1 MGSGKTKNRRLPL
14 LPLRGLLVY
23 PSMVLHLD
31 VGRDKSVRALERAM
45 VDDHMILLCSQSE
58 VNIEEPTE
66 EDIYRIGTIA
76 KVRQMLKLPNGTIR
90 VLVEGVLRAEI
101 MDYLPTEEFYEVM
114 VKEFPEEETT
124 DPEVDALMR
133 SVLSQFEHYTSLSKK
148 ITPETHAAV
157 SDIDDPGRL
166 ADVITSHLSLKIK
179 DKQDI
184 LETIDV
190 RQRLERLLDILNNE
204 REVLELERKISQ
216 RVKKQMEKTQKE
228 YYLREQM
235 KAIQKE
241 LGEKEGR
248 AGEVEEL
255 RSQLEQAGVPDQV
268 KEKIEKEIDRLEKM
282 PTTSAEGG
290 VIRNYIDWLLSL
302 PWSKETEDDLS
313 LSKAEDILNQDH
325 YGLEKPKER
334 VLEYLAVQQLVK
346 KLKGPILCLVGPPG
360 VGKTSLARSIAKSLG
375 RKFVRI
381 SLGGVRDEA
390 EIRGHRRTYVGAM
403 PGRIIQG
410 MKTAGSSNPVF
421 LLDEIDK
428 MAMDFRGDPASALL
442 EVLDP
447 EQNNTFSDHFVE
459 VPFDLSSVMF
469 VTTANAMHNI
479 PRPLLDRME
488 VLYIPGYTELEKLKI
503 AERYLLPK
511 QKREHG
517 LTDEQLHVS
526 EETLL
531 QLIRDYTRESG
542 VRNLEQQ
549 MAAICRKAAKQIVAS
564 GTVPIKAE
572 EAAEQDEPALNVL
585 EAAFGEG
592 GEAASLSGRLEKQ
605 QEAAL
610 QSEPQSETEQP
621 AEVKT
626 LNVDLELLKE
636 WLGPAKFRYGMAEAE
651 NQIGAVTGLAWT
663 EVGGDTLVIEVTVM
677 PGSGKLTLTG
687 QLGDVMKESAQAAF
701 SYTRSK
707 ALELGIDPQFHEK
720 NDIHIHIPEG
730 AIPKDGPS
738 AGITIAT
745 ALISALTGRYVSKEV
760 AMTGEITLRGRV
772 LPIGGLKEKSLAA
785 HRAGIK
791 KILLPKDNVRDL
803 RDIPDSVRSEIT
815 FVPVGHIDEVLLH
828 ALLPA
833 NTEEK
838 AGTPIL

>member
-1 MGSGKTKNRRLPL
+1 MGAHKSKGRRFPL

-31 VGRDKSVRALERAM
+31 VGREKSVKALEKAM
-45 VDDHMILLCSQSE
+45 VDDNLILLCSQSE
-58 VNIEEPTE
+58 VNIEEPTQ
-66 EDIYRIGTIA
+66 EDIFRIGTVA

-90 VLVEGVLRAEI
+90 VLVEGMERAEI
-101 MDYLPTEEFYEVM
+101 VEYLVNEDYYEVIA
-114 VKEFPEEETT
+114 EERPEEDSL

-133 SVLSQFEHYTSLSKK
+133 TVLTQFEHYINLSKK
-148 ITPETHAAV
+148 VTPETLAAV
-157 SDIDDPGRL
+157 SDIEEAGRL

-179 DKQDI
+179 DKQEI

-190 RQRLERLLDILNNE
+190 RMRLEKLLDILNNE

-255 RSQLEQAGVPDQV
+255 RAQLE
-268 KEKIEKEIDRLEKM
+268 EKNLPEKVREKTLKEIDRLEKM
-282 PTTSAEGG
+282 PASSAEGG
-290 VIRNYIDWLLSL
+290 VIRNYVDWLLSL
-302 PWSKETEDDLS
+302 PWDNKTEDDLD
-313 LSKAEDILNQDH
+313 LAKAEQVLNEDH
-325 YGLEKPKER
+325 YGLDKPKER
-334 VLEYLAVQQLVK
+334 VLEYLAVQKLVK

-360 VGKTSLARSIAKSLG
+360 VGKTSLARSIARSLG
-375 RKFVRI
+375 REFVRI

-410 MKTAGSSNPVF
+410 MKTAGTLNPVF

-428 MAMDFRGDPASALL
+428 MASDFRGDPSSALL

-447 EQNNTFSDHFVE
+447 EQNNTFSDHFIE
-459 VPFDLSSVMF
+459 VPFDLSNVMF
-469 VTTANAMHNI
+469 VTTANAVHNI

-488 VLYIPGYTELEKLKI
+488 MLYIPGYTELEKLQI
-503 AERYLLPK
+503 ATRYLLPK

-517 LTDEQLHVS
+517 LESEQLVIG
-526 EETLL
+526 EDALL
-531 QLIRDYTRESG
+531 RTIREYTRESG

-549 MAAICRKAAKQIVAS
+549 VAALCRKAAKKVVSEGLERIEI
-564 GTVPIKAE
+564 GPEDIKDYLGVP
-572 EAAEQDEPALNVL
+572 
-585 EAAFGEG
+585 
-592 GEAASLSGRLEKQ
+592 
-605 QEAAL
+605 
-610 QSEPQSETEQP
+610 
-621 AEVKT
+621 
-626 LNVDLELLKE
+626 
-636 WLGPAKFRYGMAEAE
+636 KFRYGIAELE
-651 NQIGAVTGLAWT
+651 DQIGTVTGLAWT
-663 EVGGDTLVIEVTVM
+663 EVGGETLVIEVTVV
-677 PGSGKLTLTG
+677 PGSGKLILTG
-687 QLGDVMKESAQAAF
+687 KLGDVMKESAQAAF

-707 ALELGIDPQFHEK
+707 ASELGISTDFYEK

-745 ALISALTGRYVSKEV
+745 ALISALTGRHVSKDI

-785 HRAGIK
+785 HRAGYK
-791 KILLPKDNVRDL
+791 KILLPKDNERDL
-803 RDIPDSVRSEIT
+803 RDIPDSVKEDVV
-815 FVPVGHIDEVLLH
+815 FVPVSHMDQVLEH
-828 ALLPA
+828 ALVEQSGLQ
-833 NTEEK
+833 
-838 AGTPIL
+838 

>member
-1 MGSGKTKNRRLPL
+1 MGPSKSKGRRLPL

-31 VGRDKSVRALERAM
+31 VGRDKSVRALERSM
-45 VDDHMILLCSQSE
+45 VEDQMILLCSQSE

-66 EDIYRIGTIA
+66 EDIYKVGTIA

-90 VLVEGVLRAEI
+90 VLVEGVIRAEI
-101 MDYLPTEEFYEVM
+101 VDYLPNDQFYEVT
-114 VKEFPEEETT
+114 VKELPELESD

-133 SVLSQFEHYTSLSKK
+133 SVLNQFEHYISLSKK
-148 ITPETHAAV
+148 VTPETYAAV
-157 SDIDDPGRL
+157 SDIDEPGRL

-190 RQRLERLLDILNNE
+190 SERLEKLLDILNNE
-204 REVLELERKISQ
+204 REVLELERKINQ

-255 RSQLEQAGVPDQV
+255 RNQLVEITVPDAV

-282 PTTSAEGG
+282 PSTSAEGG

-302 PWSKETEDDLS
+302 PWNKLTDDDLS
-313 LSKAEDILNQDH
+313 LSKAEAILNDDH

-334 VLEYLAVQQLVK
+334 VLEYLAVQKLVK
-346 KLKGPILCLVGPPG
+346 QLKGPILCLVGPPG

-459 VPFDLSSVMF
+459 VPFDLSKVMF

-488 VLYIPGYTELEKLKI
+488 VLYIPGYTELEKQQI
-503 AERYLLPK
+503 GTRYLLPK
-511 QKREHG
+511 QKKEHG
-517 LTDEQLHVS
+517 IKEEQLIIS
-526 EETLL
+526 EEILL

-549 MAAICRKAAKQIVAS
+549 IAAVCRKAAKHFVANEQ
-564 GTVPIKAE
+564 AE
-572 EAAEQDEPALNVL
+572 AIEPLVITN
-585 EAAFGEG
+585 
-592 GEAASLSGRLEKQ
+592 
-605 QEAAL
+605 
-610 QSEPQSETEQP
+610 
-621 AEVKT
+621 
-626 LNVDLELLKE
+626 ELLKE
-636 WLGPAKFRYGMAEAE
+636 WLGPAKFRHGLAESE
-651 NQIGAVTGLAWT
+651 DQIGAVTGLAWT

-687 QLGDVMKESAQAAF
+687 KLGDVMKESAQAAF

-707 ALELGIDPQFHEK
+707 AIALGIDPDFHEK

-745 ALISALTGRYVSKEV
+745 ALISALTNRYVSKEV

-785 HRAGIK
+785 HRAGIRK
-791 KILLPKDNVRDL
+791 VLLPKENERDL
-803 RDIPDSVRSEIT
+803 RDIPDSVRNDMEFI
-815 FVPVGHIDEVLLH
+815 PVSHMDEVLQH
-828 ALLPA
+828 ALLPV
-833 NTEEK
+833 
-838 AGTPIL
+838 

>member
-1 MGSGKTKNRRLPL
+1 MMTNKTKGRRFPL

-31 VGRDKSVRALERAM
+31 VGREKSVRALEKAM
-45 VDDHMILLCSQSE
+45 VEDNLILLCSQSE
-58 VNIEEPTE
+58 VNIEEPGQD
-66 EDIYRIGTIA
+66 DIFRVGTVA
-76 KVRQMLKLPNGTIR
+76 NVRQMLKLPNGTIR
-90 VLVEGVLRAEI
+90 VLVEGVERAEI
-101 MDYLPTEEFYEVM
+101 INYIDNDEYYEVM
-114 VKEFPEEETT
+114 ARELPEDVDSDQEC
-124 DPEVDALMR
+124 DALMR
-133 SVLSQFEHYTSLSKK
+133 TVLNQFEHYITLSKK
-148 ITPETHAAV
+148 VTPETLAAV
-157 SDIDDPGRL
+157 SDIEEPGRL

-179 DKQDI
+179 DKQEI

-190 RQRLERLLDILNNE
+190 SKRLEKLLDILNNE
-204 REVLELERKISQ
+204 REVLELERKINQ

-248 AGEVEEL
+248 VGEAEEL
-255 RSQLEQAGVPDQV
+255 RTLMEEKNVPERV
-268 KEKIEKEIDRLEKM
+268 KEKMEKEIDRLEKM
-282 PTTSAEGG
+282 PVSSAEGG
-290 VIRNYIDWLLSL
+290 VIRNYVDWLLSL
-302 PWSKETEDDLS
+302 PWSEQTEDDLDIK
-313 LSKAEDILNQDH
+313 KAEQVLDEDH

-360 VGKTSLARSIAKSLG
+360 VGKTSLARSIARSLN

-410 MKTAGSSNPVF
+410 MKTAGTINPVI

-428 MAMDFRGDPASALL
+428 MAADFRGDPSSALL

-459 VPFDLSSVMF
+459 LPFDLSNVMF
-469 VTTANAMHNI
+469 VTTANVVHNI

-488 VLYIPGYTELEKLKI
+488 MLFIPGYTELEKLQI
-503 AERYLLPK
+503 GSRYLLPK
-511 QKREHG
+511 QKKNHG
-517 LTDEQLHVS
+517 LAED
-526 EETLL
+526 
-531 QLIRDYTRESG
+531 QLIIEDDSLLRIVREYTRESG

-549 MAAICRKAAKQIVAS
+549 IAALCRKAAKQIVSEEKEKVIILPDDIKDYLGAS
-564 GTVPIKAE
+564 KY
-572 EAAEQDEPALNVL
+572 
-585 EAAFGEG
+585 
-592 GEAASLSGRLEKQ
+592 
-605 QEAAL
+605 
-610 QSEPQSETEQP
+610 
-621 AEVKT
+621 
-626 LNVDLELLKE
+626 
-636 WLGPAKFRYGMAEAE
+636 RYGMAELE
-651 NQIGAVTGLAWT
+651 DQIGTVTGLAWT
-663 EVGGDTLVIEVTVM
+663 EVGGDTLLIEVTVVQ
-677 PGSGKLTLTG
+677 GTGKLTLTG

-707 ALELGIDPQFHEK
+707 AEELGLQPDFYEK
-720 NDIHIHIPEG
+720 IDIHIHIPEG

-745 ALISALTGRYVSKEV
+745 ALISALTKRYVSKDV

-785 HRAGIK
+785 HRAGYK
-791 KILLPKDNVRDL
+791 KILLPKDNERDL
-803 RDIPDSVRSEIT
+803 KDIPESVRNDVE
-815 FVPVGHIDEVLLH
+815 FVPVSNMDQVLHH
-828 ALLPA
+828 ALVEHHNEISSEP
-833 NTEEK
+833 
-838 AGTPIL
+838 PSSVH

>member
-1 MGSGKTKNRRLPL
+1 MGPNKSKARRMPL

-31 VGRDKSVRALERAM
+31 VGREKSVKALEKAM
-45 VDDHMILLCSQSE
+45 VDDSLILLCSQSE
-58 VNIEEPTE
+58 INIEEPTQ
-66 EDIYRIGTIA
+66 EDIYRVGTIA

-90 VLVEGVLRAEI
+90 VLVEGVIRAEVT
-101 MDYLPTEEFYEVM
+101 DFLANEEFYEVNL
-114 VKEFPEEETT
+114 KELPEQIVT
-124 DPEVDALMR
+124 DSEIDALMR
-133 SVLSQFEHYTSLSKK
+133 TVLNQFEHYINLSKK
-148 ITPETHAAV
+148 VTPETLAAV
-157 SDIDDPGRL
+157 SDIDEPGRL
-166 ADVITSHLSLKIK
+166 ADVICSHLSLKIK

-190 RQRLERLLDILNNE
+190 RARLEKLLDILNNE

-248 AGEVEEL
+248 AGEIDEL
-255 RSQLEQAGVPDQV
+255 RSQMNEAKLPEKVR
-268 KEKIEKEIDRLEKM
+268 EKIEKEIDRLEKM
-282 PTTSAEGG
+282 PASSAEGG
-290 VIRNYIDWLLSL
+290 VIRNYIDWLLAL
-302 PWSKETEDDLS
+302 PWTKETEDDLD
-313 LSKAEDILNQDH
+313 LAKAEEILNEDH

-334 VLEYLAVQQLVK
+334 VLEYLAVQKLVQ

-360 VGKTSLARSIAKSLG
+360 VGKTSIARSIARSLG
-375 RKFVRI
+375 REFIRV

-410 MKTAGSSNPVF
+410 MKTAGTANPVF

-447 EQNNTFSDHFVE
+447 EQNSTFSDHFVE
-459 VPFDLSSVMF
+459 LPFDLSNVMF
-469 VTTANAMHNI
+469 VTTANAAHNI

-488 VLYIPGYTELEKLKI
+488 MLYIPGYTEIEKLHI
-503 AERYLLPK
+503 AEKYLLPK

-517 LTDEQLHVS
+517 LKPEQLDVQ
-526 EETLL
+526 EAAILAV
-531 QLIRDYTRESG
+531 IREYTREAG

-549 MAAICRKAAKQIVAS
+549 VASLCRKSAKEIV
-564 GTVPIKAE
+564 TH
-572 EAAEQDEPALNVL
+572 N
-585 EAAFGEG
+585 GE
-592 GEAASLSGRLEKQ
+592 SV
-605 QEAAL
+605 
-610 QSEPQSETEQP
+610 TI
-621 AEVKT
+621 T
-626 LNVDLELLKE
+626 TDNLKDY
-636 WLGPAKFRYGMAEAE
+636 LGPAKFRYGMAELE
-651 NQIGAVTGLAWT
+651 DQIGAVTGLAWT
-663 EVGGDTLVIEVTVM
+663 EVGGDTLVIEVSVI
-677 PGSGKLTLTG
+677 PGNGKLTLTG
-687 QLGDVMKESAQAAF
+687 KLGDVMKESAQAAF
-701 SYTRSK
+701 SYTRSR
-707 ALELGIDPQFHEK
+707 ASQLDIPVDFHEK

-738 AGITIAT
+738 AGITMAT
-745 ALISALTGRYVSKEV
+745 ALISALTNVPVSREV

-772 LPIGGLKEKSLAA
+772 LPIGGLKEKTLAA

-791 KILLPKDNVRDL
+791 TVLLPKDNEKDIQ
-803 RDIPDSVRSEIT
+803 DIPESVRENLT
-815 FVPVGHIDEVLLH
+815 FIPVAHMDEVLEH
-828 ALLPA
+828 ALVRPLQVQ
-833 NTEEK
+833 
-838 AGTPIL
+838 